1 MSMSFV
7 RAAQVAMVTILG
19 LAQGASTHAQV
30 AQTEHTL
37 KLEEKAARPKATLA
51 DVKLLE
57 GHWKGDFLGAKA
69 EELWLPPAGGAMAGV
84 FRLYEGDKAMFYE
97 FMLLLEEE
105 GSVSMKLK
113 HFHGDLKGWE
123 EKDEM
128 QTFRFVKSTLEGVWF
143 EGLTFLKQADGSL
156 KGYIAL
162 KGKDGKAHEESF
174 VYRQAK

>member
-1 MSMSFV
+1 
-7 RAAQVAMVTILG
+7 
-19 LAQGASTHAQV
+19 
-30 AQTEHTL
+30 
-37 KLEEKAARPKATLA
+37 
-51 DVKLLE
+51 
-57 GHWKGDFLGAKA
+57 
-69 EELWLPPAGGAMAGV
+69 
-84 FRLYEGDKAMFYE
+84 MFYE

-128 QTFRFVKSTLEGVWF
+128 QTFRFVKSTPDGVWF

-162 KGKDGKAHEESF
+162 KGKDGKAQEEAF
-174 VYRQAK
+174 VYRPAK